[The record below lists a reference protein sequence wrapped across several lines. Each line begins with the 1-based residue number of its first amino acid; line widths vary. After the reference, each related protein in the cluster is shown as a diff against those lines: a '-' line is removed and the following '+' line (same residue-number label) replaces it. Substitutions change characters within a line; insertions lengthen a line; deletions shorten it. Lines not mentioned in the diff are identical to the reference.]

1 MKIQTMVC
9 NMFSGANAWW
19 EGSHNLIA
27 RMAEEILQKEDREV
41 LHKID
46 SLLGVLENKKSIT
59 HESAITNE
67 SLTPRELHHP
77 MVEAAN
83 FADDMNNST
92 HYKLYNET
100 GNNGRW

>member
-9 NMFSGANAWW
+9 IMFSGANARW

-27 RMAEEILQKEDREV
+27 RMAEDLLQKEDREV

-59 HESAITNE
+59 HES
-67 SLTPRELHHP
+67 LTPREKNHP
-77 MVEAAN
+77 MMEAAN
-83 FADDMNNST
+83 FADDMNQISFID
-92 HYKLYNET
+92 LYNET
-100 GNNGRW
+100 GKDGRW

>member
-1 MKIQTMVC
+1 
-9 NMFSGANAWW
+9 MFSGANAWW

-27 RMAEEILQKEDREV
+27 RMAEEILNKEDPEV
-41 LHKID
+41 LYNID
-46 SLLGVLENKKSIT
+46 SLLEVLEKKK
-59 HESAITNE
+59 SAITNE